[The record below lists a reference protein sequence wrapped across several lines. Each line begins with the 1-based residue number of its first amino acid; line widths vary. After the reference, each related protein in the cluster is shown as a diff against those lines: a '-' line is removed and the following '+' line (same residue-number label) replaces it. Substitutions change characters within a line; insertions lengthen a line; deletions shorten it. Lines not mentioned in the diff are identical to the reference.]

1 MGRIGWFGLR
11 LEDECGTYYRCN
23 IESDTIAP
31 IYIYSRV
38 SSFSFGWFLGLFTF
52 ENAAQNFRKDL
63 VSAVLFNNQH

>member
-31 IYIYSRV
+31 IYIVAFLR
-38 SSFSFGWFLGLFTF
+38 WFLGLFTF

-63 VSAVLFNNQH
+63 VSAVLFNNQHSH